1 MGTKLKNRRKQ
12 ISKDLQEN
20 TFLLNDI
27 LNLIYFST
35 DVNHRTLTIVLQGVR
50 HVLQDEQ
57 ELARSR
63 RKEERGREEEKGE
76 GENKFIPQIKIRG
89 CS

>member
-1 MGTKLKNRRKQ
+1 MFETSILIFRFGFHAIYAEIAEGAFLRDGHLDEDDGGDQGVDR
-12 ISKDLQEN
+12 LQE
-20 TFLLNDI
+20 
-27 LNLIYFST
+27 
-35 DVNHRTLTIVLQGVR
+35 
-50 HVLQDEQ
+50 DEQ
-57 ELARSR
+57 ELSRSR

>member
-1 MGTKLKNRRKQ
+1 M
-12 ISKDLQEN
+12 
-20 TFLLNDI
+20 
-27 LNLIYFST
+27 
-35 DVNHRTLTIVLQGVR
+35 IVLQGVR

-57 ELARSR
+57 ELAGSR